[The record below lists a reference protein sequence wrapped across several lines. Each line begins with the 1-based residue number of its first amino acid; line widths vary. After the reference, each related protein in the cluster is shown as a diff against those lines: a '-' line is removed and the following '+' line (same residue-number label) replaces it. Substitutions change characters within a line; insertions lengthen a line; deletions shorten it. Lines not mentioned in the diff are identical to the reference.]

1 MIYDFLWRY
10 IQKTNVFFVFFG
22 PPIFL
27 FFYLSV
33 CVSVCPRSLC
43 HIIFI
48 THTCHKPYLFHFH
61 IIFFFISSFF
71 WITVPRLCNLTI
83 IYKILYIF
91 NSSYHIDRGPVV
103 KRVRPPREFS
113 RPIYFVLG
121 TSKEYKTTCY
131 IHNKCSL
138 HCFIAILPLFYNKKY
153 IFCKFC
159 CKSFNY
165 SLKCVKKRFHL
176 VCI

>member
-1 MIYDFLWRY
+1 MLFLSMKQIISY
-10 IQKTNVFFVFFG
+10 
-22 PPIFL
+22 PL
-27 FFYLSV
+27 A
-33 CVSVCPRSLC
+33 VSTCL
-43 HIIFI
+43 FI
-48 THTCHKPYLFHFH
+48 TIPAGCIRSAIRISIDIHNFKQFAYTFFQNMFWQLITSCFDIHVGYL
-61 IIFFFISSFF
+61 
-71 WITVPRLCNLTI
+71 L
-83 IYKILYIF
+83 
-91 NSSYHIDRGPVV
+91 DRGPVV

-159 CKSFNY
+159 FKSFNH
-165 SLKCVKKRFHL
+165 SLKCVKKVSFSVYL
-176 VCI
+176 DVI